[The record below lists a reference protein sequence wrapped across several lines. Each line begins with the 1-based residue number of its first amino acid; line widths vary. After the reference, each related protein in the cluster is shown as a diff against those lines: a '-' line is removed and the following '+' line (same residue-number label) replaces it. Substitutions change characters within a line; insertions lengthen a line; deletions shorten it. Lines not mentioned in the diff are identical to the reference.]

1 MTRRSLLFAG
11 LLIILVTPSTP
22 TASLAAGPE
31 AANKA
36 LARELF
42 DAISRADV
50 AKLDALYA
58 DDFEIWTAGALPIS
72 GTRTRAQALDGM
84 RMIDGMFPDGITF
97 TIVAMT
103 AEGDRVAVEA
113 RSEGMHV
120 SGLPYRNEY
129 HFLIVARDGKIVR
142 FKEYM
147 DTLHAKEVLLA
158 PPAQKEERAEE
169 ETAPAT
175 SP

>member
-1 MTRRSLLFAG
+1 MKRTPLLALA
-11 LLIILVTPSTP
+11 LLLAPAAC
-22 TASLAAGPE
+22 ASDSVE
-31 AANKA
+31 ANKA

-50 AKLDALYA
+50 EKLDVLYA
-58 DDFEIWTAGALPIS
+58 DDFEIWTAGQLPIS
-72 GTRTRAQALDGM
+72 GTRTRAQALEGM
-84 RMIDGMFPDGITF
+84 KMIDGMFPDGIRF
-97 TIVAMT
+97 TITGMT

-113 RSEGMHV
+113 FSEGLHV
-120 SGLPYRNEY
+120 SGKPYRNEY
-129 HFLIVARDGKIVR
+129 HFLMVVRDGRIVR

-158 PPAQKEERAEE
+158 PPS
-169 ETAPAT
+169 TT